1 MSKEKRIVPQS
12 ERYSRWGYAFITP
25 WIIGF
30 LVFTFL
36 PMLFSMYLSFTDY
49 DTINTPRWVGFQ
61 NFVKMFT
68 KAEMWHS
75 LWITVKFGVIALPLG
90 IITGFLLAYLL
101 NQKIPAMKFWHNL
114 DTVVMDKTGTITEGR
129 PVVTDVL
136 LPYGT
141 AEESNPGFTELQTAA
156 VFYLHPPACPVRC

>member
-1 MSKEKRIVPQS
+1 MGRQKRLVPQS
-12 ERYSRWGYAFITP
+12 ERYARWGYAFITP

-49 DTINTPRWVGFQ
+49 DTINAPKWIGFQ

-75 LWITVKFGVIALPLG
+75 LWITVKFGLLSLPLG
-90 IITGFLLAYLL
+90 LVAGFLLAYLL
-101 NQKIPAMKFWHNL
+101 NQKIPAMKFWR
-114 DTVVMDKTGTITEGR
+114 T
-129 PVVTDVL
+129 
-136 LPYGT
+136 
-141 AEESNPGFTELQTAA
+141 
-156 VFYLHPPACPVRC
+156 VFYLPAMISGVVVAMLWRGLFDDQYGISRSAIALNTLRV